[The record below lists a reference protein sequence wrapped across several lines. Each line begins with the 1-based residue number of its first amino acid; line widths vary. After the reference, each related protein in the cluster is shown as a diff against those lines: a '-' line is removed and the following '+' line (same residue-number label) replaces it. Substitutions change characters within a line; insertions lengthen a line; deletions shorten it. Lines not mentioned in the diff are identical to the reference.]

1 MANEKIFLTTLTSN
15 ETTRE
20 MKRTKLFI
28 SCLGTPK
35 HHQLLR
41 DIDFSFMLN
50 NGQSIRIQVRK
61 LNPGCDFK
69 SILGCTT
76 FKQCNSFSTVLLDDT
91 FEFNNSKQDIKMS
104 NSTLTLE
111 LPFSDMGKDS
121 MYSHP
126 YVVLQ

>member
-1 MANEKIFLTTLTSN
+1 MANEIIFLTTQTSY
-15 ETTRE
+15 ETNRE
-20 MKRTKLFI
+20 MKRTKQFI
-28 SCLGTPK
+28 TGTRN
-35 HHQLLR
+35 HYQLLR

-50 NGQSIRIQVRK
+50 PDETIRIQVRK
-61 LNPGCDFK
+61 LNPGCNFK

-111 LPFSDMGKDS
+111 IPFSNMGKDS

-126 YVVLQ
+126 YVILQ

>member
-28 SCLGTPK
+28 SGTPK

-50 NGQSIRIQVRK
+50 HNESIRIQVRK

-69 SILGCTT
+69 SIVGCTT
-76 FKQCNSFSTVLLDDT
+76 FKQCNEFSTVLLDDT
-91 FEFNNSKQDIKMS
+91 FKFDNSKQDIKMS
-104 NSTLTLE
+104 NSILTLE
-111 LPFSDMGKDS
+111 LPFSDRGKDS